1 MADVIEVKPEDLA
14 ARRSAV
20 LESVGLPEAELRARI
35 DDHSATP
42 EEWEA
47 WTELRTIRFLL
58 GDDA

>member
-1 MADVIEVKPEDLA
+1 MAEVVEVQPEDLA
-14 ARRSAV
+14 ARRSEV
-20 LESVGLPEAELRARI
+20 LGSIGLSEAELRARV

-47 WTELRTIRFLL
+47 WSELRTIRFLL